1 MDLARDNSDAT
12 SFRMASNGRSAHGA
26 HKPHKPHTA
35 TAFKDKTT
43 EGLSEL
49 QGLVENVH
57 GLTTAHMTATNT
69 SAAQTQ
75 ETLVS
80 MNVLVRNL
88 CQELAASR
96 EEQNKNNKRMRQLQ
110 LMQAHAAL
118 YGSLTP
124 TLEPD
129 DSRDNLL
136 LIHIA
141 LLYKSPP
148 QLLHDDWHT
157 MSRYDQAKV
166 AQEFL
171 GYVLSGYNHSGVS
184 FADLSCV

>member
-1 MDLARDNSDAT
+1 
-12 SFRMASNGRSAHGA
+12 MASNGRSAHGA
-26 HKPHKPHTA
+26 HKPHTA

-57 GLTTAHMTATNT
+57 GLATAHMAATNT

-88 CQELAASR
+88 CQEMAAAR

-110 LMQAHAAL
+110 LMQAHAAF

-136 LIHIA
+136 LIHMA

-171 GYVLSGYNHSGVS
+171 GYVVMGYNHSGVS

>member
-1 MDLARDNSDAT
+1 
-12 SFRMASNGRSAHGA
+12 MASNGRSAHGA
-26 HKPHKPHTA
+26 HKPHTA

-49 QGLVENVH
+49 QGLVKNVH
-57 GLTTAHMTATNT
+57 GLTTAHMAATNT
-69 SAAQTQ
+69 SAARTQETLVSTQ

-88 CQELAASR
+88 CKELAVSR
-96 EEQNKNNKRMRQLQ
+96 EEQNKNNKRMRQLL
-110 LMQAHAAL
+110 LMQTHATL

-141 LLYKSPP
+141 LLYKKPP

-171 GYVLSGYNHSGVS
+171 GYVLSGYNRSGVS